1 MASAGRASPVAT
13 AASRRAEAAR
23 RVCATACR
31 AHVSR
36 SRRSRPCKPHGRH
49 PLEPDLRSSC
59 PLTRNSSTCS
69 SDGPICVGVQGDQP
83 HVCRDGRPAHTSR
96 NTSEYSRTTGR
107 CESTQPA
114 SSAASPV
121 QRSFA
126 SPAWRWDAGCAG
138 MSAGLRAKERTQITD
153 LDTNPLKS
161 QTLIL
166 STSAALTDLYRPTH
180 PAQYD
185 DRTAKDWHSCR
196 GQHIVSLSATREGVL
211 CEAPLPRL
219 ESCRWR
225 HTIEP
230 SSYAGRHGAL
240 APHQRW

>member
-36 SRRSRPCKPHGRH
+36 SRRSRPYKPHGRH

-83 HVCRDGRPAHTSR
+83 QVCRDGRPAHTSR

-107 CESTQPA
+107 SESTQPA
-114 SSAASPV
+114 SSAASLFSV
-121 QRSFA
+121 L
-126 SPAWRWDAGCAG
+126 
-138 MSAGLRAKERTQITD
+138 LRAVRLVGGGMRGYVRQYTRNNVLKSD
-153 LDTNPLKS
+153 KPNTNDPLKS
-161 QTLIL
+161 QDT
-166 STSAALTDLYRPTH
+166 
-180 PAQYD
+180 
-185 DRTAKDWHSCR
+185 RTR
-196 GQHIVSLSATREGVL
+196 V
-211 CEAPLPRL
+211 
-219 ESCRWR
+219 
-225 HTIEP
+225 
-230 SSYAGRHGAL
+230 
-240 APHQRW
+240 

>member
-1 MASAGRASPVAT
+1 MCAAT
-13 AASRRAEAAR
+13 ADPHTLLATRRSIAARPDGASRL
-23 RVCATACR
+23 
-31 AHVSR
+31 
-36 SRRSRPCKPHGRH
+36 SRPAPPRA
-49 PLEPDLRSSC
+49 
-59 PLTRNSSTCS
+59 CS
-69 SDGPICVGVQGDQP
+69 AF
-83 HVCRDGRPAHTSR
+83 R
-96 NTSEYSRTTGR
+96 
-107 CESTQPA
+107 
-114 SSAASPV
+114 
-121 QRSFA
+121 FA
-126 SPAWRWDAGCAG
+126 SPAWRWDAPAVCPPV
-138 MSAGLRAKERTQITD
+138 SAIITINVYSSHYRPN
-153 LDTNPLKS
+153 TNPLKS

-196 GQHIVSLSATREGVL
+196 GQQIVSATREGVL

-240 APHQRW
+240 APHQQW